1 MDEPEDAAAEAFE
14 ALRAEVAQLR
24 ADLALLNL
32 APTAPAADYA
42 PTLGAMA
49 KSLAAIEEHPALKL
63 TPASI
68 AAQLHHAAERAQ
80 QQGGRELANAVQR
93 VDAAAAEMKG
103 LVAGHR
109 TARQQNQWLALAGG
123 AGVLFGIIA
132 WVCLSGPI
140 VRTLPTSW
148 HVPERMA
155 AATLKMDR
163 WAAGG
168 MLMQTADPAAWDQV
182 VAASKLERDNHDKL
196 EACRRAVVKA
206 GKPQTCSVI
215 LNAGM

>member
-1 MDEPEDAAAEAFE
+1 MSEPEDAAAEAFE
-14 ALRAEVAQLR
+14 ALRAEVGLLR
-24 ADLALLNL
+24 ADLAALKS
-32 APTAPAADYA
+32 AATTQATDYA

-49 KSLAAIEEHPALKL
+49 RSLAAIEEHPALKL
-63 TPASI
+63 TPTSV

-103 LVAGHR
+103 LVDGHR

-140 VRTLPTSW
+140 ARTLPTSW

-163 WAAGG
+163 WTAGG
-168 MLMQTADPAAWDQV
+168 MLMQTANPAAWDQV
-182 VAASKLERDNHDKL
+182 VADSKLERANHDKL

-206 GKPQTCSVI
+206 GKPQSCLITLS
-215 LNAGM
+215 GST